1 MFTTAALNAI
11 AAALTVY
18 AQVSGLLDSIKVDP
32 ETGAREVGASF
43 GGVAEQVLEAIL
55 AQLDAAHLAGVTVT
69 NFHGVDATVWVNF
82 PGGPFEVAS
91 YTVDGHTIT
100 VANAAYLPKY
110 AAPTLRDYT
119 PRGRIIDGACVN
131 L

>member
-1 MFTTAALNAI
+1 MLTTAALNAI

-55 AQLDAAHLAGVTVT
+55 AQLDAAHFAGVTVT
-69 NFHGVDATVWVNF
+69 NFHGVDAQVRRTHA
-82 PGGPFEVAS
+82 PRLHAPRPHHRRGLRQPLDAGSKPF
-91 YTVDGHTIT
+91 
-100 VANAAYLPKY
+100 
-110 AAPTLRDYT
+110 
-119 PRGRIIDGACVN
+119 
-131 L
+131 